1 MKNILCIIT
10 LAVMCVACGP
20 SRHAIHVEM
29 RHPSKSGIEFSG
41 KTVSVVHLENDNIMN
56 NNLSEGIADGLA
68 YALEQDYGTGEG
80 SVGIYRMRVVPGGN
94 YSSRD
99 TLVNLLMDTGSDVIF
114 LVDTLSVGL
123 MTMGG
128 ASSVAAPSSPD
139 SSYISTGNIPFKM
152 KLYCFDAMNKD
163 EKVYDY
169 SGSSVAVPFAYS
181 DGRQTENTIRERAVA
196 SLSELGF
203 EVGTTISASFKSQ
216 WKYEQYSVVYFDSP
230 RWFTAMEY
238 ADRYYWKDA
247 MNIWVELL
255 DTNDMLKRSCAAYN
269 LALASYMLGD
279 YELASMWLDRSDIDN
294 KLPLS
299 DALRKRI
306 DERKK

>member
-1 MKNILCIIT
+1 MKNILCIII
-10 LAVMCVACGP
+10 LAAMAVACGP

-41 KTVSVVHLENDNIMN
+41 KTISVVHLENDNTLN
-56 NNLSEGIADGLA
+56 NHLSEGIADGLA
-68 YALEQDYGTGEG
+68 YALEQDYDTGEG
-80 SVGIYRMRVVPGGN
+80 SVGIYRMRVVPGAD

-99 TLVNLLMDTGSDVIF
+99 TLVNLLVDTGSDVIF
-114 LVDTLSVGL
+114 LLDTLSVGL

-139 SSYISTGNIPFKM
+139 SSYISTGNLPFKM
-152 KLYCFDAMNKD
+152 KLFCFDAMNMD
-163 EKVYDY
+163 EKVYDF

-181 DGRQTENTIRERAVA
+181 DGRQTEETIRERAVA

-230 RWFTAMEY
+230 TWITAMEY
-238 ADRYYWKDA
+238 ADKYYWKDA
-247 MNIWVELL
+247 MNIWLELL

-279 YELASMWLDRSDIDN
+279 YELASLWLDRSDIDN
-294 KLPLS
+294 KLPMS
-299 DALRKRI
+299 DTLRKRI
-306 DERKK
+306 DDRK

>member
-1 MKNILCIIT
+1 MS
-10 LAVMCVACGP
+10 VACGP
-20 SRHAIHVEM
+20 SRHAVHVEM
-29 RHPSKSGIEFSG
+29 RHPSKSGIELSG
-41 KTVSVVHLENDNIMN
+41 KTISVVHLENENIFN
-56 NNLSEGIADGLA
+56 NILSEGIADGLA

-128 ASSVAAPSSPD
+128 PSSVASPSSPD
-139 SSYISTGNIPFKM
+139 SSYVSTGNLPFRM
-152 KLYCFDAMNKD
+152 KLYCFDAMNSD

-169 SGSSVAVPFAYS
+169 SGSSVAVPYAYS
-181 DGRQTENTIRERAVA
+181 DGRQTEGTIRERAMA
-196 SLSELGF
+196 SLPELGF

-230 RWFTAMEY
+230 KWFTAMEY
-238 ADRYYWKDA
+238 ADKYYWKDA
-247 MNIWVELL
+247 MSIWLELL

-279 YELASMWLDRSDIDN
+279 YDLASLWLDRSDKDN
-294 KLPLS
+294 RLPMS

-306 DERKK
+306 DARKQ

>member
-1 MKNILCIIT
+1 MKNILSIIT

-247 MNIWVELL
+247 MNIWMELL

-299 DALRKRI
+299 DVLRKRI

>member
-1 MKNILCIIT
+1 M
-10 LAVMCVACGP
+10 
-20 SRHAIHVEM
+20 
-29 RHPSKSGIEFSG
+29 
-41 KTVSVVHLENDNIMN
+41 
-56 NNLSEGIADGLA
+56 
-68 YALEQDYGTGEG
+68 
-80 SVGIYRMRVVPGGN
+80 
-94 YSSRD
+94 
-99 TLVNLLMDTGSDVIF
+99 
-114 LVDTLSVGL
+114 
-123 MTMGG
+123 
-128 ASSVAAPSSPD
+128 
-139 SSYISTGNIPFKM
+139 
-152 KLYCFDAMNKD
+152 
-163 EKVYDY
+163 
-169 SGSSVAVPFAYS
+169 
-181 DGRQTENTIRERAVA
+181 
-196 SLSELGF
+196 SELGF

-247 MNIWVELL
+247 MNIWMELL

>member
-1 MKNILCIIT
+1 MKNILCIII
-10 LAVMCVACGP
+10 LAAMAVACGP
-20 SRHAIHVEM
+20 TRHAIHVEM

-41 KTVSVVHLENDNIMN
+41 KTISVVHLENDNTLN
-56 NNLSEGIADGLA
+56 NHLSDGIADGLA
-68 YALEQDYGTGEG
+68 YALEQDYDTGEG
-80 SVGIYRMRVVPGGN
+80 SVGIYRMRVVPGAD

-139 SSYISTGNIPFKM
+139 SSYISTGNLPFKM

-163 EKVYDY
+163 EKVYDF

-181 DGRQTENTIRERAVA
+181 DGRQTEKTIRERAVA

-230 RWFTAMEY
+230 TWITAMEY
-238 ADRYYWKDA
+238 ADKYYWKDA
-247 MNIWVELL
+247 MNIWLELL

-279 YELASMWLDRSDIDN
+279 YELASLWLDRSDTDN
-294 KLPLS
+294 KLPMS
-299 DALRKRI
+299 DTLRKRI
-306 DERKK
+306 DDRK

>member
-1 MKNILCIIT
+1 MKNILCIII
-10 LAVMCVACGP
+10 LAAMAVACGP

-41 KTVSVVHLENDNIMN
+41 KTISVVHLENDNTLN
-56 NNLSEGIADGLA
+56 NHLSEGIADGLA
-68 YALEQDYGTGEG
+68 YALEQDYDTGEG
-80 SVGIYRMRVVPGGN
+80 SVGIYRMRVVPGAD

-114 LVDTLSVGL
+114 LLDTLSVGL

-139 SSYISTGNIPFKM
+139 SSYISTGNLPFKM
-152 KLYCFDAMNKD
+152 KLFCFDAMNMD
-163 EKVYDY
+163 EKVYDF

-181 DGRQTENTIRERAVA
+181 DGRQTEETIRERAVA

-230 RWFTAMEY
+230 TWITAMEY
-238 ADRYYWKDA
+238 ADKYYWKDA
-247 MNIWVELL
+247 MNIWLELL

-279 YELASMWLDRSDIDN
+279 YELASLWLDRSDIDN
-294 KLPLS
+294 KLPMS
-299 DALRKRI
+299 DTLRKRI
-306 DERKK
+306 DDRK

>member
-1 MKNILCIIT
+1 MKNILCIT
-10 LAVMCVACGP
+10 VLAALAVACGP

-41 KTVSVVHLENDNIMN
+41 KTISVVHLENDNTMN

-68 YALEQDYGTGEG
+68 YALEQDYATGEG
-80 SVGIYRMRVVPGGN
+80 SVGIYRMRSVPGAD

-139 SSYISTGNIPFKM
+139 SLYISTGNLPFRM

-163 EKVYDY
+163 EKVYDF

-181 DGRQTENTIRERAVA
+181 DGHQREETIRERAVA

-230 RWFTAMEY
+230 TWITAMEY
-238 ADRYYWKDA
+238 ADKYYWKDA
-247 MNIWVELL
+247 MNIWLELL

-279 YELASMWLDRSDIDN
+279 YELASLWLDRSDKDN
-294 KLPLS
+294 KLLMS
-299 DALRKRI
+299 DTLRRRI
-306 DERKK
+306 DDRK

>member
-1 MKNILCIIT
+1 MKNILSIIT

-203 EVGTTISASFKSQ
+203 EIGTTISASFKSQ

-247 MNIWVELL
+247 MNIWMELL

-306 DERKK
+306 DEIKK

>member
-247 MNIWVELL
+247 MNIWMELL

-279 YELASMWLDRSDIDN
+279 YELASMWLDRSDKDN

>member
-1 MKNILCIIT
+1 MKNILCIII
-10 LAVMCVACGP
+10 LAAMAVACGP
-20 SRHAIHVEM
+20 TRHAIHVEM

-41 KTVSVVHLENDNIMN
+41 KTISVVHLENDNTLN
-56 NNLSEGIADGLA
+56 NHLSEGIADGLA
-68 YALEQDYGTGEG
+68 YALEQDYDTGEG
-80 SVGIYRMRVVPGGN
+80 SVGIYRMRVVPGAD

-139 SSYISTGNIPFKM
+139 SSYISTGNLPFKM

-163 EKVYDY
+163 EKVYDF

-181 DGRQTENTIRERAVA
+181 DGRQTEKTIRERAVA

-230 RWFTAMEY
+230 TWITAMEY
-238 ADRYYWKDA
+238 ADKYYWKDA
-247 MNIWVELL
+247 MNIWLELL

-279 YELASMWLDRSDIDN
+279 YELASLWLDRSDTDN
-294 KLPLS
+294 KLPMS
-299 DALRKRI
+299 DTLRKRI
-306 DERKK
+306 DDRK

>member
-247 MNIWVELL
+247 MNIWMELL

-279 YELASMWLDRSDIDN
+279 YDLASMWLDRSDIDN

>member
-247 MNIWVELL
+247 MNIWMELL
-255 DTNDMLKRSCAAYN
+255 DTNDILKRSCAAYN

>member
-1 MKNILCIIT
+1 MKNILSIIT

-203 EVGTTISASFKSQ
+203 EIGTTISASFKSQ

-247 MNIWVELL
+247 MNIWMELL

>member
-1 MKNILCIIT
+1 MKNILSIIT

-247 MNIWVELL
+247 MNIWMELL

-279 YELASMWLDRSDIDN
+279 YELASMWLDRSDKDN

>member
-1 MKNILCIIT
+1 MKNILSIIT

-247 MNIWVELL
+247 MNIWMELL

>member
-1 MKNILCIIT
+1 M
-10 LAVMCVACGP
+10 AVACGP
-20 SRHAIHVEM
+20 TRHAIHVEM

-41 KTVSVVHLENDNIMN
+41 KTISVVHLENDNTLN
-56 NNLSEGIADGLA
+56 NHLSEGIADGLA
-68 YALEQDYGTGEG
+68 YALEQDYDTGEG
-80 SVGIYRMRVVPGGN
+80 SVGIYRMRVVPGAD

-139 SSYISTGNIPFKM
+139 SSYISTGNLPFKM

-163 EKVYDY
+163 EKVYDF

-181 DGRQTENTIRERAVA
+181 DGRQTEKTIRERAVA

-230 RWFTAMEY
+230 TWITAMEY
-238 ADRYYWKDA
+238 ADKYYWKDA
-247 MNIWVELL
+247 MNIWLELL

-279 YELASMWLDRSDIDN
+279 YELASLWLDRSDTDN
-294 KLPLS
+294 KLPMS
-299 DALRKRI
+299 DTLRKRI
-306 DERKK
+306 DDRK